1 MTFRFASGVLLTAL
15 TVWGRL
21 LAAELGD
28 PAPPIQISEW
38 VKGQPVNLADGKG
51 KKVYVVE
58 FWATWCPP
66 CRASIPHLTELQK
79 KFKDK
84 DVVFVGVTT
93 EKPDVVRK
101 FVDQMGNKMD
111 YVVAIDK
118 DDGTSDGYMK
128 AFGANGIP
136 HAFVVDKEGKFAWQ
150 GHPMAEL
157 EQTLQEVIDGKYN
170 IEKSKKRDRAQKL
183 LQDYY
188 RMVAQEQTG
197 AKLDELAK
205 ELETLGKEGA
215 LPEGKPFDPEAVKKQ
230 LRFQTLVN
238 KYRQALMADA
248 DEAKL
253 DELAKQVADVA
264 PPQVKMEDFRT
275 EMQLQALYVRYMEKV
290 AKSADGA
297 GSEAIGEKLLTLA
310 GKKGEILNE
319 IAWTIL
325 TDKRIKH
332 RDTAFALKVAKAA
345 CEATDNKAPQILD
358 TYARALFDSGKVA
371 EAVAQQKKAIGLAA
385 DADREQM
392 TATLKEYEAKLGK

>member
-1 MTFRFASGVLLTAL
+1 MTFRIASGVLLTAL

-51 KKVYVVE
+51 KKIYVVE

-101 FVDQMGNKMD
+101 FVDQMGDKMD

-136 HAFVVDKEGKFAWQ
+136 HAFVVDKDGKFAWQ

-170 IEKSKKRDRAQKL
+170 IEKSKKRDRSQKL

-197 AKLDELAK
+197 PKLDELAK
-205 ELETLGKEGA
+205 ELDTLGKEGA
-215 LPEGKPFDPEAVKKQ
+215 LPDGKPFDPEAIKKQ

-238 KYRQALMADA
+238 KYRQAVMADA
-248 DEAKL
+248 EPAKL
-253 DELAKQVADVA
+253 DELAKQVAEVA
-264 PPQVKMEDFRT
+264 PPQVKIEDFRNDI
-275 EMQLQALYVRYMEKV
+275 QLQALYMKYMEKV
-290 AKSADGA
+290 SKSADGA
-297 GSEAIGEKLLTLA
+297 GSEAIGEKLLALA
-310 GKKGEILNE
+310 AKKGEILNE
-319 IAWTIL
+319 IAWSIL

-392 TATLKEYEAKLGK
+392 TATLKEYEAKLAK